1 MLGVCCFVIFVVCNG
16 YVGPPHALGWR
27 LARPT
32 RRVNWRKVAEC
43 NVDSVARRGDV
54 HTLLSFADDV
64 AHGDVRAVESDEAHP
79 AATKA
84 FALAQLTTQ

>member
-1 MLGVCCFVIFVVCNG
+1 MEERPL
-16 YVGPPHALGWR
+16 R
-27 LARPT
+27 LTRPV

-64 AHGDVRAVESDEAHP
+64 AHGDVQAVESDEAHP
-79 AATKA
+79 AAKKA
-84 FALAQLTTQ
+84 FALPQLSAL

>member
-1 MLGVCCFVIFVVCNG
+1 MDDTLEAR
-16 YVGPPHALGWR
+16 PLR